1 MRQLIGILLF
11 AIGISLSTGSCKKD
25 RFNTSFDARLST
37 STDSIKFDTV
47 FTTVGSITQSFKIF
61 NENDEQLRL
70 STIKL
75 MGGTASAFKI
85 NINGQA
91 VTQWND
97 IDIAANDSI
106 YVFVTAFIDPTNQQA
121 PFLLQDSILIQY
133 NGNNRFVQLEAYGQN
148 AHYLHEVV
156 IQGQQNWT
164 NDLPY
169 VITGGLRIDTTAHLS
184 IEAGCRIYLHANA
197 PWIVDGQLTVNGRY
211 PDPVTFTGDRLD
223 TYYRDL
229 PGSWPGMLF
238 RGLSHDNT
246 LTFTNIRNAVQGLVV
261 TDPSINNAPKLT
273 LHQCIIAN
281 ASDAGL
287 LAIQTRVSADNCLV
301 SNCGKSLI
309 WQGGGEADFT
319 HCTVAAYSNSFQ
331 LHRNPALSLSNS
343 RVVSGSLQSFD
354 LSAVFRNCI
363 FWGSEGLID
372 DEVILQRDGNT
383 AYDVTLDHCLYRATS
398 DPVLATLLAPIRN
411 EDPRFDSIDVSN
423 QYYDFHRT
431 QDPFA
436 PGIDQ
441 GVATPIP
448 TDLDDAPRN
457 VNGPDLGCYEKQ

>member
-25 RFNTSFDARLST
+25 RFNTSFDARLTT

-169 VITGGLRIDTTAHLS
+169 VITGGLRVDTAAHLS

-211 PDPVTFTGDRLD
+211 P
-223 TYYRDL
+223 
-229 PGSWPGMLF
+229 
-238 RGLSHDNT
+238 
-246 LTFTNIRNAVQGLVV
+246 
-261 TDPSINNAPKLT
+261 
-273 LHQCIIAN
+273 
-281 ASDAGL
+281 
-287 LAIQTRVSADNCLV
+287 
-301 SNCGKSLI
+301 
-309 WQGGGEADFT
+309 
-319 HCTVAAYSNSFQ
+319 
-331 LHRNPALSLSNS
+331 
-343 RVVSGSLQSFD
+343 
-354 LSAVFRNCI
+354 
-363 FWGSEGLID
+363 
-372 DEVILQRDGNT
+372 
-383 AYDVTLDHCLYRATS
+383 
-398 DPVLATLLAPIRN
+398 
-411 EDPRFDSIDVSN
+411 
-423 QYYDFHRT
+423 
-431 QDPFA
+431 
-436 PGIDQ
+436 
-441 GVATPIP
+441 
-448 TDLDDAPRN
+448 
-457 VNGPDLGCYEKQ
+457 